1 MPGVAGVQQRSQGG
15 RTNRL
20 VTENKPIIQG
30 WVILS
35 PLLSAVYA
43 KLSAGSVGGRE
54 TRCRRCARSDNA
66 GERAMPTSSIIFV
79 LHRTAL
85 SFPEIY
91 GPEISSDDRVFGRL
105 R

>member
-1 MPGVAGVQQRSQGG
+1 
-15 RTNRL
+15 
-20 VTENKPIIQG
+20 
-30 WVILS
+30 
-35 PLLSAVYA
+35 
-43 KLSAGSVGGRE
+43 
-54 TRCRRCARSDNA
+54 
-66 GERAMPTSSIIFV
+66 MPTSSIIFV